1 MPAHDDTDLINHLS
15 RSTALSETQVRRIVA
30 EVLAY
35 FNEDI
40 ESYIRR
46 RHREMHLQG
55 LANRTI
61 FATIQQ
67 EISDRLFPAEILSER
82 KIRRVIYG

>member
-15 RSTALSETQVRRIVA
+15 RSTALSETQVRHIVA
-30 EVLAY
+30 EVLTY

-46 RHREMHLQG
+46 RHREMQLQG

>member
-1 MPAHDDTDLINHLS
+1 MPAYDDTDLINHL
-15 RSTALSETQVRRIVA
+15 RRMAPLSEAQARQIVC
-30 EVLAY
+30 EVLNY

-46 RHREMHLQG
+46 RHRELQLQG
-55 LANRTI
+55 FANKTI
-61 FATIQQ
+61 FTTVQQ
-67 EISDRLFPAEILSER
+67 ELSGRLFPVRELSAR